1 MCVKE
6 KWNEFHSKGSQLTKM
21 FQRLIFSVFWMV
33 IQTCMRGER
42 THDSPTFTFVAAHF
56 RRCHATIDKMLQTN
70 FNDFNFSIS
79 FIFRV
84 RLISSISIKN
94 LCSMIELSLGFL
106 EFFTHSKWHCSEKFY
121 FQHLN
126 HLWWWSFWFYVRMK
140 IKFDDS

>member
-1 MCVKE
+1 M
-6 KWNEFHSKGSQLTKM
+6 KWIPF
-21 FQRLIFSVFWMV
+21 
-33 IQTCMRGER
+33 ER
-42 THDSPTFTFVAAHF
+42 FVTNKNVSAFDLFRILNGLFRRVCAASGHDSPTFTFVAAHF

-84 RLISSISIKN
+84 RLISSISIRN
-94 LCSMIELSLGFL
+94 LCSMIELSLGFW

-140 IKFDDS
+140 IKFADS